1 MFYLFIYI
9 YRYIYIYKYICIYIY
24 MRMSAGYYKK
34 NEEILQK
41 KACRRYQDL
50 SEEDKNKK
58 HRYACKQY
66 RNLFEEEKYG

>member
-1 MFYLFIYI
+1 M
-9 YRYIYIYKYICIYIY
+9 K
-24 MRMSAGYYKK
+24 MSAGYYKK